1 MLDLLFADRKLGA
14 ASKLAFYQLWRFAGN
29 SPGRVVITADWLA
42 GQCGRSPRVAWDWL
56 AELEK
61 HDLIK
66 LGERNERRGTVVVD
80 VYNPAPGQTD
90 RAAITDRTL
99 FQGVDCV
106 ATSAGAGVDSSP
118 ADVSKPPAGVSVV
131 SAQEAPRL
139 IEPRNTKS
147 VTCQS
152 PNAHTPKEFKETK
165 NSMGGPVGSLSEAL
179 ATALAASPATDE
191 PAQQKERLKRRIV
204 QACRGK
210 IADWVAG
217 SAANLV
223 VYHDVP
229 FRDVNEVLC
238 DVQAMF
244 DAGSLKNPGAFAH
257 SKFRELAGR
266 LGKPWPRRETVVS

>member
-1 MLDLLFADRKLGA
+1 MLSLLFADRKLGA
-14 ASKLAFYQLWRFAGN
+14 ASKLAFFMLWKFAGN

-42 GQCGRSPRVAWDWL
+42 GQCGRSPKAAWLWL
-56 AELEK
+56 EELQR
-61 HDLIK
+61 HDLVKI
-66 LGERNERRGTVVVD
+66 GERNERRGTVTLD
-80 VYNPAPGQTD
+80 VYNPCPGSREANPDVQA
-90 RAAITDRTL
+90 RLPLVEA
-99 FQGVDCV
+99 V
-106 ATSAGAGVDSSP
+106 SESKGAGLDSSP
-118 ADVSKPPAGVSVV
+118 ADVPKPPQVCSEVTTPKP
-131 SAQEAPRL
+131 PRL
-139 IEPRNTKS
+139 IEPRNTKR

-165 NSMGGPVGSLSEAL
+165 NSMGGPVGSLNEAL
-179 ATALAASPATDE
+179 ATVLAASPATDE
-191 PAQQKERLKRRIV
+191 PAQQKERLKRRII

-229 FRDVNEVLC
+229 FRDINEVLC

-244 DAGSLKNPGAFAH
+244 EAGSLKNPGAFAH

-266 LGKPWPRRETVVS
+266 LGKPWPRRETVGA